1 MLVWVRG
8 LLYVFDN
15 SSPINSVY
23 FSRR

>member
-23 FSRR
+23 FSKR